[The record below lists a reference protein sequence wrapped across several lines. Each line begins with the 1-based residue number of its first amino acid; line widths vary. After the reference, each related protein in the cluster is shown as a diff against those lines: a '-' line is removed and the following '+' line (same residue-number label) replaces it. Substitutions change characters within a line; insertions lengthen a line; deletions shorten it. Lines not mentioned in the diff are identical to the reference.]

1 MGRNLVAVRGP
12 QSVVRKNGG
21 SIDQRR
27 RGCRPRGSDVPDPS
41 REAAQDRDTDAT
53 RRALAELSIEAAGIG
68 TFDWDLVEGTLDWD
82 ARLIE
87 LFGYDALSFDRS
99 IDGFNSR
106 LHPEDIDRVSQELQN
121 AIATCGEFAS
131 EYRIVLDDGAVR
143 WIGARGR
150 VLCDDAGQ
158 AVRLLGAAWDI
169 SARSQTEAQVMRALE
184 SMSTAF
190 FSLDRSWRFT
200 FANSEAERVLGTK
213 REDLIGGVLWNLFPA
228 AVGSDFET
236 RYRHAMESGEPVSF
250 DAYYPA
256 PLDAWFEVR
265 AWPNADG
272 LSVYFL
278 DVTTRHLAQEE
289 NAQAARR
296 AELLALI
303 TEQMSATLDSE
314 EAAKRLTRLVVPT
327 LAQWCV
333 VTLVD
338 DDKEAGTRR
347 GLRRAFGHHA
357 DPAKQPLVARYA
369 ETRLDALQN
378 DDVVVRA
385 METGQV
391 QFIDIDTTATI
402 QAMLEPGPVREQLG
416 MLAPAHVIVLPLI
429 GRNGPVGMLSLV
441 NDAERGPFRNEDLVT
456 AGHVGGR
463 AGLVLDNARLY
474 RQQRELA
481 EGLQRSLLTEPVE
494 PDHLQVVVRYAPA
507 AETAQVGGDWYDA
520 FLQVNGAMTMV
531 IGDVVGHDTE
541 AASAMGQ
548 IRSIVRTVGAVGT
561 DSPSNILDKV
571 DHVMET
577 LQIHTT
583 ATAVVARL
591 EQTAQEVTEK
601 VTRMRWSSAGHLP
614 PMVIHPDGRVSEL
627 GSHESDV
634 LLGVMTGAQRREYE
648 VVLQRDSVV
657 VLYTDG
663 LVERRGQSLDAG
675 LAQLRSCLADLAGAD
690 LDTLC
695 DTLLE
700 RLLPPKADD
709 DVALLA
715 VRLHLQDRPR
725 PAEAGPNRIP
735 ANVAPEVTAQT

>member
-1 MGRNLVAVRGP
+1 
-12 QSVVRKNGG
+12 
-21 SIDQRR
+21 
-27 RGCRPRGSDVPDPS
+27 VPDPRNVAS
-41 REAAQDRDTDAT
+41 HINPEVARRE
-53 RRALAELSIEAAGIG
+53 LVELSIDAAGIG
-68 TFDWDLVEGTLDWD
+68 TFDWDLVGGTLDWD
-82 ARLIE
+82 SRLIE
-87 LFGYDALSFDRS
+87 LFGYDDETFDRS
-99 IDGFNSR
+99 IKGFNAR
-106 LHPEDIDRVSQELQN
+106 LHPEDAERVGNELEIAID
-121 AIATCGEFAS
+121 TCGDFVS
-131 EYRIVLDDGAVR
+131 EYRIVLDDGAIR

-150 VLCDDAGQ
+150 TLCDDAGGP
-158 AVRLLGAAWDI
+158 VRLLGAAWDI
-169 SARSQTEAQVMRALE
+169 SNRAQTEAQVVRALK

-200 FANSEAERVLGTK
+200 FANSEAERVLDTPG
-213 REDLIGGVLWNLFPA
+213 EELIGAILWDLFPA
-228 AVGSDFET
+228 AAGSEFEVQ
-236 RYRHAMESGEPVSF
+236 YRHAMEQGEAVSF

-256 PLDAWFEVR
+256 PLDSWFEVR

-314 EAAKRLTRLVVPT
+314 EAAKRLAHLVVPT
-327 LAQWCV
+327 LAEWCI
-333 VTLVD
+333 VTLID

-357 DPAKQPLVARYA
+357 DPQKRSIVSLYA
-369 ETRLDALQN
+369 EARLDALQ
-378 DDVVVRA
+378 DDEVVVRA
-385 METGQV
+385 MESGQA
-391 QFIDIDTTATI
+391 QFIDVDTTPTI
-402 QAMLEPGPVREQLG
+402 QAMIQPGPVRELLG
-416 MLAPAHVIVLPLI
+416 LLEPAHVIVLPLI
-429 GRNGPVGMLSLV
+429 GRNGPVGMLSLA
-441 NDAERGPFRNEDLVT
+441 NDARRGPFSHEDLVT
-456 AGHVGGR
+456 AGHVSGR

-481 EGLQRSLLTEPVE
+481 EGLQRSLLTEPAE

-520 FLQVNGAMTMV
+520 FLQTNGAMTMV
-531 IGDVVGHDTE
+531 IGDVIGHDTE

-561 DSPSNILDKV
+561 DSPSEILDKV
-571 DHVMET
+571 DQVMET

-591 EQTAQEVTEK
+591 EQTDHEIERQ

-614 PMVIHPDGRVSEL
+614 PMVIHPDGHVAEL
-627 GSHESDV
+627 GDHESDV
-634 LLGVMTGAQRREYE
+634 LLGVMIGAERREYE
-648 VVLQRDSVV
+648 IELPRDAIV

-675 LAQLRSCLADLAGAD
+675 LQHLRECLTELADCD

-695 DTLLE
+695 DALLA
-700 RLLPPKADD
+700 RLLPPSADD

-715 VRLHLQDRPR
+715 VKLHPQNKPR

-735 ANVAPEVTAQT
+735 ATVDPEPEIPLKGE